1 MLATCNRAGEYSRRN
16 QTLVNALFKIQS
28 SQGYYQILKETT
40 IKGKASTS
48 TLRKGHRV
56 LIKTYNSGTS
66 DTVGSWGSA
75 LLGSVV
81 WTEI

>member
-1 MLATCNRAGEYSRRN
+1 M
-16 QTLVNALFKIQS
+16 S
-28 SQGYYQILKETT
+28 SSKVETT